1 MTPSSWRPAKRAYT
15 PGEVEALNSRGLV
28 LRHLKRYPEALAS
41 FDRALAAAPSHPE
54 LLRNRGQLLRL
65 MGRLDEALA
74 QLDRAVSMHPNDAD
88 MHNSRALALL
98 DLQRHEAAL
107 SDLDRALAISP
118 GHAHAAINRG
128 KVLLEMKRFDEAMAS
143 WQRVGEREPALA
155 DARIAEAACR
165 LLTGDFRRGWELY
178 EARWEVE
185 PGKSHKPNFSQ
196 PLWRGE
202 DLSGKTILLHSEQG
216 YGDTIQ
222 FCRYAP
228 LVAAR
233 GGRVVLRVLRPLHD
247 LLTSLAGVSQLVV
260 HGDPL
265 PDFDVYCP
273 LGSLPRIF
281 GTGLAAVPADVPY
294 LSAPAE
300 ARAKWAERFGAKG
313 PLRVGI
319 NWGGN
324 PAYIRDAHRSIGLA
338 PLLPLLQVPGVE
350 LFSLQKGLRPGDD
363 DLLRGHPQIIR
374 LDDEHDTFGDTAAVI
389 ASLDLTISSDTAF
402 AHLAGA
408 LGKAVWV
415 PLNHLPDWRWMLDRE
430 DSPWYPTMRLFR
442 QPAPGDWGDVVQRM
456 RAALEHMTRQ

>member
-1 MTPSSWRPAKRAYT
+1 MIES
-15 PGEVEALNSRGLV
+15 EA
-28 LRHLKRYPEALAS
+28 
-41 FDRALAAAPSHPE
+41 
-54 LLRNRGQLLRL
+54 Q
-65 MGRLDEALA
+65 A
-74 QLDRAVSMHPNDAD
+74 Q
-88 MHNSRALALL
+88 
-98 DLQRHEAAL
+98 
-107 SDLDRALAISP
+107 AICM
-118 GHAHAAINRG
+118 
-128 KVLLEMKRFDEAMAS
+128 V
-143 WQRVGEREPALA
+143 
-155 DARIAEAACR
+155 
-165 LLTGDFRRGWELY
+165 TGDFRRGWELY

-319 NWGGN
+319 GG
-324 PAYIRDAHRSIGLA
+324 PVGAVAGLA
-338 PLLPLLQVPGVE
+338 IGGATGAAAAEEPTTEVTTYVTSNTVDPVYLDGEVVIGAGVPENVTIYE
-350 LFSLQKGLRPGDD
+350 IPDQPDYRYA
-363 DLLRGHPQIIR
+363 QINGQTV
-374 LDDEHDTFGDTAAVI
+374 LVN
-389 ASLDLTISSDTAF
+389 
-402 AHLAGA
+402 
-408 LGKAVWV
+408 
-415 PLNHLPDWRWMLDRE
+415 PNDRQIT
-430 DSPWYPTMRLFR
+430 YIYR
-442 QPAPGDWGDVVQRM
+442 
-456 RAALEHMTRQ
+456 